1 MQAIGL
7 FSVLFAWAAVHFLLA
22 ARHLE
27 QDLDQHYVSG
37 DRVSAS

>member
-7 FSVLFAWAAVHFLLA
+7 ISVLFAWAAVHFLLA

-27 QDLDQHYVSG
+27 QDLDRHHVAVDPQ
-37 DRVSAS
+37 